1 MQVRRAWDAMQKST
15 RTNDML
21 AINTATVLPHCSL
34 AANLSVSTLTSPSVP
49 AGRGAAVL
57 LVLPEGV
64 EDIVPAPPVLENVR
78 LMVGTSITVV

>member
-1 MQVRRAWDAMQKST
+1 
-15 RTNDML
+15 ML